1 MPTISTLLNALDA
14 RFPFSRAESWDKTG
28 LQIGDSNALVESVFV
43 AYEITDAVLDA
54 APDCQCLVVYHPLL
68 FRPLENLDFKN
79 HTARL
84 AARIL
89 RANQNLVAVHTAL
102 DGAAPPHALGDALAA
117 SLGLQN
123 TRVLSPSGH
132 EKLVKI
138 GVMTPSHALE
148 KVADAMWSAGA
159 GSLGF
164 YDQASFQTLGTGTFR
179 PREGARPF
187 EGEIG
192 VRSEVEE
199 VRIEVVAPEN
209 LWKSVVAALQTAH
222 PYEEVAFD
230 VTPLLNSEKNQDFG
244 PARIG
249 EIESCSLE
257 SFAAHVKN
265 ALDPPNLRVVRAV
278 NAIENQTKNEIKRVV
293 CTPGAGASFIGAA
306 SRAGAD
312 VLVCGDIKHH
322 DALQARALGISLLD
336 VTHAATERATIPLM
350 AHALEALPG
359 LQVRRGT
366 WENPIESLG

>member
-1 MPTISTLLNALDA
+1 MPTIKTLLNALDA
-14 RFPFSRAESWDKTG
+14 RFPFSHAESWDKTG
-28 LQIGDSNALVESVFV
+28 LQIGDANSSVDSVFV

-54 APDCQCLVVYHPLL
+54 AQSFDCLVVYHPLL

-89 RANQNLVAVHTAL
+89 TKNQSLIAVHTAL
-102 DGAAPPHALGDALAA
+102 DGAAPPNALGDALAA

-123 TRVLSPSGH
+123 VEVLSPSGS

-138 GVMTPSHALE
+138 GAMVPPDSLQ
-148 KVADAMWSAGA
+148 KIADAMWNAGA
-159 GSLGF
+159 GKIGF
-164 YDQASFQTLGTGTFR
+164 YDQASFQTEGKGTFR
-179 PREGARPF
+179 PLDGARPF

-192 VRSEVEE
+192 ARSEVAE
-199 VRIEVVAPEN
+199 VRLEVIAPESG
-209 LWKSVVAALQTAH
+209 WKNVVAALQEAH

-230 VTPLLNSEKNQDFG
+230 VTLLLNSTKNEEFG

-249 EIESCSLE
+249 EIPACGLKD
-257 SFAAHVKN
+257 FAARVQS
-265 ALDPPNLRVVRAV
+265 ALSPPNLRVVS
-278 NAIENQTKNEIKRVV
+278 TKNEEIRKVV

-306 SRAGAD
+306 ARAGAD

-322 DALQARALGISLLD
+322 DALQARALGLSLVD

-350 AHALEALPG
+350 AGVLETVAG
-359 LQVRRGT
+359 LEVRRG
-366 WENPIESLG
+366 EMQNPFEAI